1 MYRYTKSVHT
11 MANLIGFRHNLNTA
25 NEAAAMTKRAGA
37 SSIGGNGTLICPI
50 LLNVLLAG
58 AAIAQEAQKSAD
70 FVSNFAQAESATDAV
85 DAAISQIF
93 DTRWGTRGG
102 DYVLREDGVVA
113 PEKTPKK
120 DRQAATH
127 IGALKRAYTTE
138 GGTTDDT
145 IMGNLPT
152 GQITQN
158 VLANAD
164 QDSTPSVQACGPS
177 PLSPSE
183 IKKLVVDAARR
194 HKVDEVFATAIA
206 WAESG
211 FDQTRNSDKGA
222 RGPMQLM
229 PAIAERFQV
238 EDICDP
244 EQNIEGGMKYLR
256 VLLDEFQNP
265 LLVAAAYNSG
275 EQRIYEYGGIPPFRE
290 TVGYVAKVVNYQ
302 LGLPMPAAKAK
313 PKASGTIADGGENG
327 DVGVIAVKKTGKFV
341 SGVMHF

>member
-1 MYRYTKSVHT
+1 
-11 MANLIGFRHNLNTA
+11 
-25 NEAAAMTKRAGA
+25 MTKRAGA
-37 SSIGGNGTLICPI
+37 SSIGGNGTLICSI
-50 LLNVLLAG
+50 LLNVLVAG
-58 AAIAQEAQKSAD
+58 AAIAQEAQKSANL
-70 FVSNFAQAESATDAV
+70 VSNFAQAESATDA
-85 DAAISQIF
+85 AISQIF
-93 DTRWGTRGG
+93 DSRWGQSGG
-102 DYVLREDGVVA
+102 DYVVSADGVVA
-113 PEKTPKK
+113 PEKIAKK
-120 DRQAATH
+120 DQQPVTH
-127 IGALKRAYTTE
+127 IGTLKRAYTTRGE
-138 GGTTDDT
+138 ITDNT
-145 IMGNLPT
+145 IVGKLRT
-152 GQITQN
+152 GKITQDG
-158 VLANAD
+158 VANAD

-177 PLSPSE
+177 PLRPSE

-275 EQRIYEYGGIPPFRE
+275 EQRIYEYGGIPPFRV

-302 LGLPMPAAKAK
+302 LGSPIPAAKAK
-313 PKASGTIADGGENG
+313 PKASGTRTIADGGENG

-341 SGVMHF
+341 GGVMHF

>member
-1 MYRYTKSVHT
+1 
-11 MANLIGFRHNLNTA
+11 
-25 NEAAAMTKRAGA
+25 MTKRAGA
-37 SSIGGNGTLICPI
+37 SGVGGNGALICSI
-50 LLNVLLAG
+50 LLNVLVAG
-58 AAIAQEAQKSAD
+58 AAAAQEAQKSAN
-70 FVSNFAQAESATDAV
+70 FVSNFAQAESATDA
-85 DAAISQIF
+85 AISQIF
-93 DTRWGTRGG
+93 DSRWGTSGG
-102 DYVLREDGVVA
+102 DYVLSEDGVVA
-113 PEKTPKK
+113 PEKTAKK
-120 DRQAATH
+120 DQRAVTH
-127 IGALKRAYTTE
+127 FGTLKRTYTTE
-138 GGTTDDT
+138 EETADNT
-145 IMGNLPT
+145 ILGRLPA
-152 GQITQN
+152 GQISQN
-158 VLANAD
+158 DVANAA
-164 QDSTPSVQACGPS
+164 QDSTPNVQACGPS

-244 EQNIEGGMKYLR
+244 QQNIEGGMKYLR

-290 TVGYVAKVVNYQ
+290 TVGYIAKVVNYQ

-313 PKASGTIADGGENG
+313 PKASGTTTIVGGSGDG

-341 SGVMHF
+341 GGVMHF

>member
-1 MYRYTKSVHT
+1 
-11 MANLIGFRHNLNTA
+11 
-25 NEAAAMTKRAGA
+25 MTKRAGA
-37 SSIGGNGTLICPI
+37 SSIGGNGTLICSI
-50 LLNVLLAG
+50 LLNVLVAG
-58 AAIAQEAQKSAD
+58 AAIAQEAQKSAN
-70 FVSNFAQAESATDAV
+70 FVSNFAQAESATDA
-85 DAAISQIF
+85 AISQIF
-93 DTRWGTRGG
+93 HSRWGTSGG
-102 DYVLREDGVVA
+102 DYVLGEDGVVA
-113 PEKTPKK
+113 LEKIAKADQRTV
-120 DRQAATH
+120 TH

-138 GGTTDDT
+138 GETADNT
-145 IMGNLPT
+145 ILGNLPA
-152 GQITQN
+152 GQTTQN
-158 VLANAD
+158 DLANAD
-164 QDSTPSVQACGPS
+164 QDSTPSVQECGPS

-183 IKKLVVDAARR
+183 IKNLVVDAARR

-290 TVGYVAKVVNYQ
+290 TVGYVTKVVNYQ

-313 PKASGTIADGGENG
+313 PKASRTASGTTTIAGENG
-327 DVGVIAVKKTGKFV
+327 DVGVIAVRKTGKFV
-341 SGVMHF
+341 GGVMHF